1 MVMKKV
7 LPILSS
13 LLLLP
18 LLLSNAPAPGPFQ
31 EEAEHTLTL
40 TEDGLYYL
48 RNDSKDQAIFSIDY
62 SIDHK
67 EMEPIPGFEGL
78 SMTSELQTGYF
89 ILPGEE
95 VLLPTNFA
103 GRWAPVKDI
112 ELEARGI
119 LLDDLSFEKQEITI
133 DIKTTEGKS
142 ILSLNGDFM
151 NPSERHITY
160 KVGVYAPT
168 EKGNFYCLADET
180 IAKEGKSAIALEAE
194 IPDGLSEEDFSP
206 ILVYDNFYYSEHYG
220 NQDTDYG
227 PDEETPKESN
237 ILPILGYTA
246 LGILL
251 AVLLV
256 SLVILVP
263 RKRKKDS

>member
-1 MVMKKV
+1 MKKV

-180 IAKEGKSAIALEAE
+180 IGQERKGHVEFTGEIPEDLAKE
-194 IPDGLSEEDFSP
+194 DFAP
-206 ILVYDNFYYSEHYG
+206 ILIYDNPYYSAHYG
-220 NQDTDYG
+220 K
-227 PDEETPKESN
+227 PD
-237 ILPILGYTA
+237 ILDIIGYAILGV
-246 LGILL
+246 LLFIVLL
-251 AVLLV
+251 ALSIYLLK
-256 SLVILVP
+256 
-263 RKRKKDS
+263 KRRLR